1 MYWSRRIRKP
11 TICIRKTKGANHLC
25 SNYTAHQRLYFR
37 YTDTIPLF
45 LHMNVQSSS
54 LFSVALQPSLFRT
67 CPETK
72 IVSFHM
78 RRLIFLI
85 SECVAT
91 ENIQLEQIIDKT
103 ILKPDLVHA
112 VVNELGVKQT
122 DPSNKLHVDRT
133 TSKTVIKTHPVSAN
147 KQLFDTHLQDLLLN
161 NEIKRKEAIMRTSE
175 TNQVQSL
182 VDGAHAITTTKPII
196 GERTDGLSKESVQ
209 REGLTKLR
217 RKSRR
222 KQLKQKLNKITRKN
236 RKSDMKEKLSKKL
249 RKSNKFGKRMKSG
262 RKRTPG
268 KRIKWLLRR
277 KLNKKKQEKTKPR
290 KQLRFL
296 KSRKGK
302 QGKKKPQ
309 RKFWRLRLRKRLQNS
324 KKTKA
329 GDIKD
334 KTKQLKK
341 KNRQMK
347 ERRWILRLKKRLQ
360 KAMKKKPKSLK
371 PKPTQKVKNMTKDK
385 TSKFTEKQARKL
397 KNKNAKRR
405 WQRIKLLKLLKLA
418 SKNGKTA
425 NKSKKSKSIKQLRK
439 QLRLLQNK
447 GNLPGLKV
455 KLAKKLQQT
464 ERGKDDHELTKT
476 KETKQISSGQKQIDN
491 VTA

>member
-1 MYWSRRIRKP
+1 MI
-11 TICIRKTKGANHLC
+11 
-25 SNYTAHQRLYFR
+25 
-37 YTDTIPLF
+37 
-45 LHMNVQSSS
+45 VQASS
-54 LFSVALQPSLFRT
+54 LFSVALQPSLCRT
-67 CPETK
+67 WSETK

-85 SECVAT
+85 SECIAT
-91 ENIQLEQIIDKT
+91 ENMQLEQIIDKT

-122 DPSNKLHVDRT
+122 DPSNKLHVDRAN
-133 TSKTVIKTHPVSAN
+133 SKAVIKTHPVSAN

-161 NEIKRKEAIMRTSE
+161 NEIKRKEEIMQASE
-175 TNQVQSL
+175 TKQVQSL
-182 VDGAHAITTTKPII
+182 VDGAHVITTDKPII
-196 GERTDGLSKESVQ
+196 GQRTDGLSKESEQ

-222 KQLKQKLNKITRKN
+222 KQPKHKLNKTRSKN

-249 RKSNKFGKRMKSG
+249 RNSIKFGKKMKSW

-268 KRIKWLLRR
+268 KRIKWILRR
-277 KLNKKKQEKTKPR
+277 KLNKKKQKKTKPA

-302 QGKKKPQ
+302 QGKKKPR
-309 RKFWRLRLRKRLQNS
+309 RKLWRLWLRKRPQNS
-324 KKTKA
+324 KTNKA

-341 KNRQMK
+341 KNRQIK
-347 ERRWILRLKKRLQ
+347 ERRWILRLRKRLQ
-360 KAMKKKPKSLK
+360 KTMNKKPKSLK

-385 TSKFTEKQARKL
+385 TTKSTEKQTRKL

-425 NKSKKSKSIKQLRK
+425 NKSQNSKSIKQLRK

-464 ERGKDDHELTKT
+464 ERGKDDHELTKM
-476 KETKQISSGQKQIDN
+476 KETKQISPGQKQIDN
-491 VTA
+491 VIA